1 MVRQTRAYKCFN
13 EQQVLTNHEQ
23 VRAPGWLPSN
33 IVKTFIIIDCLK
45 FINTNNRY
53 RKIGRW
59 KPHFVF
65 IFSFFKKW
73 FRGFDYPRRILLYE
87 HILENILHIAYYH
100 APSMCSCVDWSFK
113 GKCPTWWNIFR
124 LLFWILI
131 PFLQITNVARMT
143 LCIHLPLYIIKIYS
157 SQSIT
162 HCYQRFTAGK
172 SLQ

>member
-1 MVRQTRAYKCFN
+1 MFLINISCFVI
-13 EQQVLTNHEQ
+13 EVEDENHT
-23 VRAPGWLPSN
+23 L
-33 IVKTFIIIDCLK
+33 C
-45 FINTNNRY
+45 
-53 RKIGRW
+53 
-59 KPHFVF
+59 F
-65 IFSFFKKW
+65 IFFFFKKW
-73 FRGFDYPRRILLYE
+73 FRGFDCPRRISFYV
-87 HILENILHIAYYH
+87 HILENISHIAYYY